1 MELSFFP
8 YLIAFIW
15 IGILLMAG
23 TYIRAKVPFLQ
34 RMLFPASLLGG
45 IIGFALVNIGW
56 LGVPTTEGWRAL
68 DQSPF
73 GMITFHLFA
82 FGFVGIGFL
91 EAPKESNSKVILRGS
106 FWIAFLFTMMFAM
119 QGLIGKGIFAGWE
132 GLFGGSFETVNG
144 YLLGA
149 GFTQGPGQTQ
159 AYATIWETSY
169 HTVNAVNTGL
179 AFAAIGFLI
188 AGLVGVPLALY
199 GLKKGWAVS
208 NGNKTLPRCLLRG
221 LMDEGDNPAC
231 AFGTTHPANIDT
243 FGFHLGLMAA
253 TYGIAYLI
261 ALAWA
266 VYAPPILADLG
277 FGLLFFWGM
286 LAAML
291 VRKFM
296 RFRRINTLLDG
307 ETTRRITSTTV
318 DFMICAVFMGIRV
331 STLQDIL
338 IPFILSILV
347 ATVLTLIVC
356 LWFGRRSPEYGF
368 ERCLAL
374 FGYCTGTAA
383 SGLLLLRI
391 ADPDFETPVA
401 VEIGVMNVC
410 ATFIFDPTVTVSMP
424 FAPLEGFPI
433 AWIFLAL
440 TVGIPII
447 MYFLKMIRKPAF

>member
-1 MELSFFP
+1 MESSFFP
-8 YLIAFIW
+8 YLTAFIW
-15 IGILLMAG
+15 IGILLMLG
-23 TYIRAKVPFLQ
+23 TYLRAKIPFLQ
-34 RMLFPASLLGG
+34 RLLFPASLIGG
-45 IIGFALVNIGW
+45 IIGFALVNVGW
-56 LGVPTTEGWRAL
+56 LGVPTTEGWRVL

-179 AFAAIGFLI
+179 AFAATGFLV

-199 GLKKGWAVS
+199 GLKKGWAV
-208 NGNKTLPRCLLRG
+208 NDGNKTLPRCLLRG
-221 LMDEGDNPAC
+221 LMDAGDNPAC
-231 AFGTTHPANIDT
+231 AFSTTHAANIDT
-243 FGFHLGLMAA
+243 FGFHLGFMAA

-286 LAAML
+286 IAAML
-291 VRKFM
+291 VRKCM
-296 RFRRINTLLDG
+296 QFRHINTLLDG

-338 IPFILSILV
+338 MPFILSILV
-347 ATVLTLIVC
+347 ATALTLIIC
-356 LWFGRRSPEYGF
+356 LWFGRRSP
-368 ERCLAL
+368 
-374 FGYCTGTAA
+374 
-383 SGLLLLRI
+383 
-391 ADPDFETPVA
+391 
-401 VEIGVMNVC
+401 
-410 ATFIFDPTVTVSMP
+410 
-424 FAPLEGFPI
+424 
-433 AWIFLAL
+433 
-440 TVGIPII
+440 
-447 MYFLKMIRKPAF
+447 